1 MFREIAVLLCH
12 LVCISALAAEP
23 AAVAQRNTAQ
33 SGAASDTKAQKEQL
47 LLRRDDPVYVVA
59 HSAVDCPICKVWRAS
74 SSGLPLGMKLS
85 ETYPHVHFVLID
97 RPSLR
102 GSETESLYPAE
113 LRFLYQ
119 ERRDRYQLS
128 PPTPLFEIVMHNR
141 VILRLAGLQAWNE
154 QVIPS
159 LQKLEGLRE
168 SASAAEAHPSTQR

>member
-1 MFREIAVLLCH
+1 MFRQIAVLLCH
-12 LVCISALAAEP
+12 LVCVSALAAEP
-23 AAVAQRNTAQ
+23 AAVVQRNTVQ
-33 SGAASDTKAQKEQL
+33 SGAARDTKAQKEQMVL
-47 LLRRDDPVYVVA
+47 GRDDPVYVVA
-59 HSAVDCPICKVWRAS
+59 HAAVDCPICKVWRAS

-97 RPSLR
+97 RHSLR
-102 GSETESLYPAE
+102 GSEDESLYPEE
-113 LRFLYQ
+113 LHFLYQ

-168 SASAAEAHPSTQR
+168 SASTAEAHPSTQR